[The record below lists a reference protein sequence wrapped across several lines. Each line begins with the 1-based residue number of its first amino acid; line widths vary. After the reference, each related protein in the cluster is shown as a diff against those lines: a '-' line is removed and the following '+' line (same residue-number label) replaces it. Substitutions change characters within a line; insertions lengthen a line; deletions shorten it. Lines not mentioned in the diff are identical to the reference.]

1 MQLLQLAG
9 PSCRPMACLPRPAVG
24 LQPIAS
30 SGCSSLA
37 VRRCG
42 LLPLPQQQRLGPQ
55 QQQQQR
61 AALPRPAVRSSSL
74 QCAASAAAF
83 AAASFDGAGSSG
95 GGASSP
101 SYVHH
106 PGGIAAV
113 FAAIRAVLFYCT
125 TLIFALPLFP
135 CMLAVYPFV
144 LQFDKYRRRAEH
156 AINTLWAKLTTMFY
170 YPVQIE
176 GLENLPAAN
185 QPAVYVA
192 NHQSFLV
199 RSWLCFVISAGCC

>member
-1 MQLLQLAG
+1 
-9 PSCRPMACLPRPAVG
+9 MASLSRPAVG

-30 SGCSSLA
+30 SSLA
-37 VRRCG
+37 ARRCG
-42 LLPLPQQQRLGPQ
+42 LLPLTQQQRLSERQ
-55 QQQQQR
+55 QQEQLAR
-61 AALPRPAVRSSSL
+61 LPRPAGRSSSL

-95 GGASSP
+95 GGADPP

-125 TLIFALPLFP
+125 TFIFASPLFL

-144 LQFDKYRRRAEH
+144 LQFDKYRWMGTRVGPHACLVGRNYALQPGAASAASAPGMHCARIRQHVLRRLLGQPCIA
-156 AINTLWAKLTTMFY
+156 
-170 YPVQIE
+170 
-176 GLENLPAAN
+176 LP
-185 QPAVYVA
+185 
-192 NHQSFLV
+192 
-199 RSWLCFVISAGCC
+199 